1 MSLDKQIIG
10 GSEASE
16 QIRTF
21 IQRIAEVDYPVLI
34 IGETGV
40 GKEIVA
46 RNIHQFSCR
55 MAGPFIP
62 VNCASIPQYLAE
74 SEFFGHR
81 KGSFTDAKEHKE
93 GLIEAAK
100 GGTVFLDEVAELP
113 PNIQAKLLRALEEK
127 ELRRVGET
135 VTRKVDARFICA
147 TNKNLEK
154 EMRTGRFRQDLYF
167 RINVLNLR
175 IPPLRERK
183 DDIVLFA
190 DKFINEANK
199 QYRKNK
205 RISPETL
212 VKLLDYPFPGNIR
225 ELENIIIRAYVL
237 SKKDEIEPGDIIFD
251 IEEEGGNKE
260 IAMKLYKEI
269 VFEGKG
275 FWEVVYKPFLR
286 RDLNRKQVK
295 DIVSFGLRK
304 TKGSYKK
311 LLPLLNIGE
320 SERDYKKF
328 MRSITVHRLR

>member
-40 GKEIVA
+40 GKEIAA

-81 KGSFTDAKEHKE
+81 KGSFTDAKDDQE

-113 PNIQAKLLRALEEK
+113 FNIQAKLLRALEEK

-135 VTRKVDARFICA
+135 VARKVDARFICA

-154 EMRTGRFRQDLYF
+154 EMRAGRFRQDLYF

-183 DDIVLFA
+183 DDIALFA

-205 RISPETL
+205 RIGPET
-212 VKLLDYPFPGNIR
+212 VIKLLDYPFPGNIR
-225 ELENIIIRAYVL
+225 ELENIIIRAYIL
-237 SKKDEIEPGDIIFD
+237 SKKDEIKPGDIIFD
-251 IEEEGGNKE
+251 IEEEGENKE
-260 IAMKLYKEI
+260 IAMKLYQGI
-269 VFEGKG
+269 VFEGKS

-295 DIVSFGLRK
+295 DILSFGLRK
-304 TKGSYKK
+304 TNGSYKK
-311 LLPLLNIGE
+311 LLPLFNIGE
-320 SERDYKKF
+320 SESDYKKI
-328 MRSITVHRLR
+328 MRWITVHQLR